1 MSIASLGIRYK
12 LPWFCLLLSKSKVPT
27 SHCCIWTHV
36 DLTWAFGDTF
46 SRWCGAVTELS
57 KHPAQS
63 SIEMSLSIDSLWALP
78 SSTLSR
84 VFTYTHSDG
93 LLGLIVFPVFF
104 AYFLQ
109 VSTPFLVTMA
119 TGETQSQ
126 YLLAASVTQPSTRIA
141 GSCFCVCLTFPSLK
155 SNASGQGRCAR
166 SVWFGTPPLR
176 QSSGIFFVYLCTCV
190 CARVSLSALQRCTN
204 KFSLCKNSQ
213 GGEKKD
219 IL

>member
-1 MSIASLGIRYK
+1 MGFWRCVS
-12 LPWFCLLLSKSKVPT
+12 P
-27 SHCCIWTHV
+27 
-36 DLTWAFGDTF
+36 
-46 SRWCGAVTELS
+46 WCGAVTELS
-57 KHPAQS
+57 KHPTQS

-84 VFTYTHSDG
+84 VFTYTHSDS

-104 AYFLQ
+104 LSLSPSIHP
-109 VSTPFLVTMA
+109 VLVTMA

-166 SVWFGTPPLR
+166 SVWLGTPPLR
-176 QSSGIFFVYLCTCV
+176 QSSGTSSLCICVRV

-204 KFSLCKNSQ
+204 KFSLCQNSQ
-213 GGEKKD
+213 GGKRIFYKPCYREFCFAVIYFGLFLGLYVAYTFQD
-219 IL
+219 FCQHN